1 MKMVMPKMGMTME
14 EGTIVEWKKKDGE
27 YVEKGEIILEIM
39 TNKVSIDV
47 EAPSSGYL
55 KVLKDVDDVVPVG
68 EVIAVIEES
77 LEAEKEV
84 PVELKEVPV
93 IREEVPV
100 IREEVP
106 VIREEVPV
114 IREEVPFA
122 KAEVTGGTEI
132 GEVSL
137 AEGRIPASPRARMLA
152 EEKGISLE
160 DVAGTGPDGV
170 ITEKDVLRKIEGE
183 HISVSKPLPKQEL
196 APEPEFEPTGAV
208 SPLAERI
215 AREKGVDLSKVKG
228 TGIGGKITKEDVLKY
243 IEKGFEPEIEKPEIE
258 KPEITVAKE
267 EVLPERVVPP
277 VIEPG
282 PEVEPTEVPSRAEPP
297 VAAPQPEITLPEAVS
312 EREKGILLTGI
323 KKLTAEKMIKS
334 KREAPHLTLGMEVD
348 MTEASKLKD
357 SLNVSYTDILVKA
370 VAQALRNYPLLNST
384 LSENRIIL
392 RDHINIGI
400 AVARGEDLIVPVIHD
415 ADRRSVKEISRLTKD
430 IIQRTREDQLTEK
443 DVLNGTF
450 TISNLG
456 MYDIDFFTPIINPP
470 EAAILGVGKIQK
482 KPVVIHDQIRVRERV
497 NLSLSFDHRIVN
509 GMPASLFLKEIKIL
523 LENPYKLLVEGEP

>member
-14 EGTIVEWKKKDGE
+14 EGTIVEWKKKNRE

-39 TNKVSIDV
+39 TNKVNIDV

-55 KVLKDVDDVVPVG
+55 KVLKDIDDVVPVG

-77 LEAEKEV
+77 LEAGKEV
-84 PVELKEVPV
+84 LAEPKEVPV
-93 IREEVPV
+93 IREA
-100 IREEVP
+100 
-106 VIREEVPV
+106 
-114 IREEVPFA
+114 PFA
-122 KAEVTGGTEI
+122 KVEVTGGTEI

-137 AEGRIPASPRARMLA
+137 ADGRIPASPRARMLA

-183 HISVSKPLPKQEL
+183 PIPVSRALPEQEPLPG
-196 APEPEFEPTGAV
+196 PEFEPSGAV

-228 TGIGGKITKEDVLKY
+228 TGIGGKITKDDVFRY
-243 IEKGFEPEIEKPEIE
+243 IEKGFEPELEKLEVKKPEI
-258 KPEITVAKE
+258 PQEILVTAREMVS
-267 EVLPERVVPP
+267 ERVEPP
-277 VIEPG
+277 VAAPKPDIT
-282 PEVEPTEVPSRAEPP
+282 PTEVPKRVEPP
-297 VAAPQPEITLPEAVS
+297 VAAPQPEITLPEAVPK
-312 EREKGILLTGI
+312 REKGIPLTGI

-357 SLNVSYTDILVKA
+357 SLDVSYTDILVKA
-370 VAQALRNYPLLNST
+370 VAQALKNYPLLNST
-384 LSENRIIL
+384 LSENKIIL

-415 ADRRSVKEISRLTKD
+415 ADKRSVKEISRLTKD
-430 IIQRTREDQLTEK
+430 IIQRTRDDQLTER

-456 MYDIDFFTPIINPP
+456 MFDIDFFTPIINPP
-470 EAAILGVGKIQK
+470 EAAILGVGKIEK

-497 NLSLSFDHRIVN
+497 TLSLSFDHRIVN
-509 GMPASLFLKEIKIL
+509 GMPASLFLREIKIL
-523 LENPYKLLVEGEP
+523 LENPYRLLVEGE